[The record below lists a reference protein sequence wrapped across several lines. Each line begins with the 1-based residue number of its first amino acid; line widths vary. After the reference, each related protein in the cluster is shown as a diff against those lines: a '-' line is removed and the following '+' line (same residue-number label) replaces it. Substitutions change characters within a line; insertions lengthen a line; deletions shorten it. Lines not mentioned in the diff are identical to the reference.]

1 MTTGIVGSNLVR
13 SPLSG
18 VRSWP
23 RVPWC
28 RLMALA
34 GPGALIAIGYMD
46 PGNWATDLAGGSKF
60 GYALLPVVVGSSLC
74 GMLLQYLALKL
85 GLVTGKNLAEHCRE
99 AFPKPVVFALWLAA
113 EGMIIACDL
122 AEVIGTAIALN
133 LLFGVPLVYGV
144 LITALDTLI
153 FLALQKRGFGAI
165 QAMLTV
171 VLATVVGCFAVELM
185 IAGPQIKDI
194 AHGLSRSN
202 EIFRSHDMLYLGVGI
217 LGATVMPHNLYLHS
231 DLAKKLRAN
240 ISMIN
245 ALKIASFDSLRS
257 LSLAAFVNIAIL
269 MVAAATFY
277 TAGHHSVTD
286 IQQAYHMLTPLLG
299 GTLAATLFGIALLLS
314 AQSSTS
320 TATMAGES
328 IMQGF
333 LKLRLAPWKRR
344 MITRSLA
351 IIPAV
356 LIILLSGDAS
366 LGKLLISSQVVLS
379 IQLPLAILPL
389 ILFTNRKSIMGEYKN
404 HPGTVALALLIG
416 IVILGANCWLLSS
429 LV

>member
-1 MTTGIVGSNLVR
+1 
-13 SPLSG
+13 
-18 VRSWP
+18 
-23 RVPWC
+23 
-28 RLMALA
+28 MALA

-231 DLAKKLRAN
+231 DLAKKRRAN

-299 GTLAATLFGIALLLS
+299 GTLAAALFGIALLLS
-314 AQSSTS
+314 AQSSTI

>member
-1 MTTGIVGSNLVR
+1 MTTSLVLSAKYEVRRVNLR
-13 SPLSG
+13 WFDW
-18 VRSWP
+18 R
-23 RVPWC
+23 
-28 RLMALA
+28 RLTALV
-34 GPGALIAIGYMD
+34 GPGALIAVGYMD
-46 PGNWATDLAGGSKF
+46 PGNWATDLAGGSRF
-60 GYALLPVVVGSSLC
+60 GYALLPVVIGSSLC

-85 GLVTGKNLAEHCRE
+85 GLVTGKNLAKHCRD
-99 AFPKPVVFALWLAA
+99 AFPRPVSLLLWVSA
-113 EGMIIACDL
+113 EVMIIACDL

-231 DLAKKLRAN
+231 DLAKKRTAN
-240 ISMIN
+240 ISMKK
-245 ALKIASFDSLRS
+245 ALKIASLDSLGS

-277 TAGHHSVTD
+277 SAGHHNVTD

-299 GTLAATLFGIALLLS
+299 GTLAAALFGIALLLS
-314 AQSSTS
+314 AQSSTI

-344 MITRSLA
+344 LITRSLA

-356 LIILLSGDAS
+356 TIILLSGDTS
-366 LGKLLISSQVVLS
+366 LGKLLISSQVILS

-389 ILFTNRKSIMGEYKN
+389 IFLTNRKSIMGEYKN
-404 HPGTVALALLIG
+404 HPGTVVLASVIGLL
-416 IVILGANCWLLSS
+416 ILGANCWLLSS